1 MNVFVHKTG
10 SASYNALR
18 FRQTNT
24 HWIYMPWYVFV
35 LLAVQWIFKLNK
47 SMLLLSIARGQ
58 FKNKDNDSKKH
69 VKELKLKTSILLCLS
84 GLDLK
89 YEKKEAFYIY
99 LSFPMRDKPE
109 IITLHS
115 YFIVAHLDNQK
126 QFPTH
131 WFHKHFLLLTA
142 SCIISAFAWEN
153 WF

>member
-1 MNVFVHKTG
+1 MSLYTKQG

-69 VKELKLKTSILLCLS
+69 VKELKPKTSILLCLN

-89 YEKKEAFYIY
+89 YEKKKLFTSIY
-99 LSFPMRDKPE
+99 LS
-109 IITLHS
+109 
-115 YFIVAHLDNQK
+115 Q
-126 QFPTH
+126 
-131 WFHKHFLLLTA
+131 WG
-142 SCIISAFAWEN
+142 ISLK
-153 WF
+153 